1 MTVQPLPTTS
11 LLRRAELLSQ
21 GLSDNRIRKARS
33 DGALTTIAPGIYL
46 NVDELLRFTPVARH
60 RAQVWAL
67 LPGLAGQ
74 PVVSHLSAAIVHGL
88 TKDSDRAAALLPA
101 PVHISRPGPAKS
113 RRGPLL
119 QVHRARFTAPEVVQV
134 QDVAVTSVPR
144 TVLDCAFDLPFEAA
158 VDVASAALTAGV
170 TDARELTEQLGR
182 HTRTPGRRRAA
193 GVLESAGVNRSP

>member
-1 MTVQPLPTTS
+1 MTVQPLPASS
-11 LLRRAELLSQ
+11 LLRRADLLSQ

-33 DGALTTIAPGIYL
+33 NGALTTIAPGIYL
-46 NVDELLRFTPVARH
+46 TVDDLAGVTPVDRH
-60 RAQVWAL
+60 RTQVWAL
-67 LPGLAGQ
+67 LPGLAGH

-88 TKDSDRAAALLPA
+88 TRDSDRAAALLPA

-119 QVHRARFTAPEVVQV
+119 QVHRARLTAPEVVQV

-158 VDVASAALTAGV
+158 VDVAAAALASGAI
-170 TDARELTEQLGR
+170 DARELTEQLAR
-182 HTRTPGRRRAA
+182 HTRTAGRRRAA
-193 GVLESAGVNRSP
+193 GVLEAAGVNR